1 MCGSSNEHGAFTVM
15 AQRSLRPCKQRWCK
29 NLTRDITG
37 YCEEHIHIYEERR
50 AQGNKYY
57 DKHIRHSKDKKYTKF
72 YHSDEWG
79 DLRKDVL
86 TTYNGVDIY
95 SYYIENKA
103 VTANTAHH
111 IIELK
116 EDWDKRLDKDN
127 IFPLTDANHKKI
139 HSLYRKDKKGTQ
151 ELLRELLERFRKQF
165 GISPLP

>member
-1 MCGSSNEHGAFTVM
+1 M
-15 AQRSLRPCKQRWCK
+15 AQRSLRQCKQRWCK

-72 YHSDEWG
+72 YHSDEWE